1 MALSPGAGPR
11 EWRQPGRAAG
21 GDIRRKSLHR
31 MDGREGHDEL
41 SVGYNS
47 ESLHRAVCRNSA
59 LCQAM
64 AARLGFLLC
73 LCGSR
78 WGNTGRGVPR
88 SAEPHMAGR
97 VELLGCPSSTTWLP
111 WPIRRAGDPCHGTQ
125 KVQRVH
131 LGGLWELYPPGIER
145 GGSGRAVRAAG
156 PTAKRKSALPFLRRK
171 DKVGHGHSVQEQETL
186 YREPSTPGP
195 DIRNTKQAHNIGT
208 SQYAESYT
216 KESPIY
222 REEKGPIQRPTHRGQ
237 IIMGYILHT

>member
-1 MALSPGAGPR
+1 MRSP
-11 EWRQPGRAAG
+11 
-21 GDIRRKSLHR
+21 IL
-31 MDGREGHDEL
+31 
-41 SVGYNS
+41 
-47 ESLHRAVCRNSA
+47 
-59 LCQAM
+59 
-64 AARLGFLLC
+64 
-73 LCGSR
+73 
-78 WGNTGRGVPR
+78 
-88 SAEPHMAGR
+88 AGR
-97 VELLGCPSSTTWLP
+97 VELLGCPPSTTWMP
-111 WPIRRAGDPCHGTQ
+111 KPIRRAGSPMRGIRV
-125 KVQRVH
+125 VQRAH
-131 LGGLWELYPPGIER
+131 PSGPGKLHPPGIER
-145 GGSGRAVRAAG
+145 GSSGRAVRAAG